1 VAITGVSSHI
11 APDRGEFD
19 ALGRVT
25 RSSVPIVAADVT
37 TRPVGPAEL
46 ADLADLF
53 GATRN
58 TRHCWCTAFCSTRT
72 QLALGW
78 FGDGNRRRFAA
89 LAAGPVPMGV
99 LASVDDEPV
108 GWAACGPRSRY
119 LAATDPTYPLTTAME
134 RREDDLVWLT
144 PCLFVRP
151 GHRGTGITYALV
163 RAAVALAGEHGAVAI
178 EGWPVAGPDPRPG
191 EDFVG
196 REKVFTDLGFR
207 CVDRPDPTRMIMR
220 RDL

>member
-1 VAITGVSSHI
+1 MPG
-11 APDRGEFD
+11 
-19 ALGRVT
+19 
-25 RSSVPIVAADVT
+25 DVE
-37 TRPVGPAEL
+37 TRPVGPGEL
-46 ADLADLF
+46 SVLADLF
-53 GATRN
+53 RSSRN
-58 TRHCWCTAFCSTRT
+58 TRHCWCMAFCTTRT

-78 FGDGNRRRFAA
+78 FGGGNRRRFEAVAA
-89 LAAGPVPMGV
+89 ADPHPMGV
-99 LASVDDEPV
+99 LATVDGEPV

-119 LAATDPTYPLTTAME
+119 PVAIDPRNPLTAVME

-163 RAAVALAGEHGAVAI
+163 RAAVALAADHRAQAI
-178 EGWPVAGPDPRPG
+178 EGWPVAGPDPQLG

-196 REKVFTDLGFR
+196 REKVFTDLGFA
-207 CVDRPDPTRMIMR
+207 VSDRPSPTRVIMR